1 MSELRTQQ
9 KQLLVLLADRGVTAQ
24 GLEDGMLRA
33 LLQLKG

>member
-1 MSELRTQQ
+1 MSELRSQQ
-9 KQLLVLLADRGVTAQ
+9 KQLLALLVDRGVTAQ